1 MFGDAGL
8 KMLELMGFGSRV
20 PGAINSED
28 VPTARDNLKRGLA
41 QIPQEAEPA
50 EDEDDGKPVVTLQ
63 MRALPLLQMLEA
75 AAEEETYISWE

>member
-8 KMLELMGFGSRV
+8 KMLEMMGFGSTV

-28 VPTARDNLKRGLA
+28 VPAARDNLKRALA
-41 QIPQEAEPA
+41 RIPEEIGS
-50 EDEDDGKPVVTLQ
+50 ESDDDDGKPAVTLQ

-75 AAEEETYISWE
+75 AAAEETYISWE